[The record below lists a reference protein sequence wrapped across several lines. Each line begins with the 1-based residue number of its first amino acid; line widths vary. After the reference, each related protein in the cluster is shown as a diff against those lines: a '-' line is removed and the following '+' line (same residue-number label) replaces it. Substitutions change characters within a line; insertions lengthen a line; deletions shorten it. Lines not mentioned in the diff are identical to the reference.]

1 MQQPHDERDWSIGIG
16 LRNALLNLL
25 AWGVIL
31 ALAWALLLI
40 VLAPLINKIPLSG
53 RGILFVYAL
62 IAIVPGWALGH
73 VLYDRMTERAGFNSL
88 VLTGV
93 ALMAVWAASIA
104 GGLLADG
111 VRTLD
116 AHREWLLII
125 SAGFIATIYVIY
137 ETLADR

>member
-1 MQQPHDERDWSIGIG
+1 MTSEDWSIGIG
-16 LRNALLNLL
+16 LRNALLHLFV
-25 AWGVIL
+25 WGVIL
-31 ALAWALLLI
+31 ALVWALLLV

-88 VLTGV
+88 ILTGM
-93 ALMAVWAASIA
+93 ALIAVWAASIA

-111 VRTLD
+111 IRTLD

-125 SAGFIATIYVIY
+125 PAGFVATVDLLY
-137 ETLADR
+137 ETFADR